1 MINKAAIKYIEP
13 RMNNGKYSNEQLA
26 LRIQAGENE
35 AENMFQLWK
44 QNKGYIANVA
54 RKFSKYAEME
64 ELEQEGYIALCN
76 AVQGYKHEQG
86 MSFINYAAFYMHRQF
101 ERCANNNRSVPLPFG
116 ASGNLYKYKKIYAQ
130 FLKAYQ
136 RKPTD
141 REMQNFLGVN
151 NGTFASIKS
160 ALYSCNTESIEK
172 PVAGE
177 EEELTLGDMIASP
190 TNIEED
196 CIERLDRE
204 AMGRELWIAVD
215 QLPGDCP
222 VVIRKRYKE
231 RFTMKEVG
239 EDLQVSVEKVR
250 EVERRAMRLLRLPNR
265 CGKFRRYYEE
275 YLAAAPVIRVGIQSF
290 NRTWMSA
297 TELAAIRNYERS
309 RNIDD
314 ELNAILKEADAA
326 LEAIKSGTF
335 SALWSNG

>member
-1 MINKAAIKYIEP
+1 MT
-13 RMNNGKYSNEQLA
+13 NEQLI
-26 LRIQAGENE
+26 LRIQAGDNV
-35 AENMFQLWK
+35 AEHMLQLWK
-44 QNKGYIANVA
+44 QNKGFIAMIA
-54 RKFSKYAEME
+54 KKYLQYAEME

-116 ASGNLYKYKKIYAQ
+116 ASGNVYKYKKIYAQ
-130 FLKAYQ
+130 FLKIYQ
-136 RKPTD
+136 RNPTD

-190 TNIEED
+190 TNIEEE

-204 AMGRELWIAVD
+204 TMGRELWIAVD

-222 VVIRKRYKE
+222 EVIRKRYKE

-239 EDLQVSVEKVR
+239 EDLQVSVDKVR

-275 YLAAAPVIRVGIQSF
+275 YLAAGPVIHVGVESF

-309 RNIDD
+309 RSVDD
-314 ELNAILKEADAA
+314 ELNAILRETDAE
-326 LEAIKSGTF
+326 LEAIRSGTF

>member
-1 MINKAAIKYIEP
+1 MT
-13 RMNNGKYSNEQLA
+13 NEQLVA
-26 LRIQAGENE
+26 RIQDRDNV
-35 AENMFQLWK
+35 AENMLKLW
-44 QNKGYIANVA
+44 QNNKGFIYKIAV
-54 RKFSKYAEME
+54 KYSDYAEIE
-64 ELEQEGYIALCN
+64 DLEQEGYIALCN
-76 AVQGYKHEQG
+76 AVQGYKHEQD
-86 MSFINYAAFYMHRQF
+86 MSFINYAAFYMRKQF

-116 ASGNLYKYKKIYAQ
+116 ASGNVYKYKKIYAQ
-130 FLKAYQ
+130 FLKTYQ

-160 ALYSCNTESIEK
+160 ALYLCNTESIEK

-190 TNIEED
+190 TNIEEE
-196 CIERLDRE
+196 CIERLDCE
-204 AMGRELWIAVD
+204 AMGRELWIEVD

-222 VVIRKRYKE
+222 EVIRKRYKE

-275 YLAAAPVIRVGIQSF
+275 YLAAAPVIHVGVESF

-297 TELAAIRNYERS
+297 VERAVF
-309 RNIDD
+309 R
-314 ELNAILKEADAA
+314 
-326 LEAIKSGTF
+326 
-335 SALWSNG
+335 

>member
-1 MINKAAIKYIEP
+1 MT
-13 RMNNGKYSNEQLA
+13 NEQLV
-26 LRIQAGENE
+26 LRIMAKEDV
-35 AENMFQLWK
+35 ATNMLQLWK
-44 QNKGYIANVA
+44 QNKGFIARIA
-54 RKFSKYAEME
+54 KKYLQYAEME
-64 ELEQEGYIALCN
+64 DLEQEGYIALCN
-76 AVQGYKHEQG
+76 AVQGYKHKQG

-130 FLKAYQ
+130 FLKTYQ

-190 TNIEED
+190 TNIEEE
-196 CIERLDRE
+196 CIERLDCE

-222 VVIRKRYKE
+222 EVIRKRYRE

-265 CGKFRRYYEE
+265 CEKFRRYYEE
-275 YLAAAPVIRVGIQSF
+275 YLAAGPVIHVGVESF
-290 NRTWMSA
+290 NRTWMSG
-297 TELAAIRNYERS
+297 TEIEAIRNYERS
-309 RNIDD
+309 RRVDD
-314 ELNAILKEADAA
+314 ELNAILRETDAE
-326 LEAIKSGTF
+326 LEAIKTGTF

>member
-1 MINKAAIKYIEP
+1 MT
-13 RMNNGKYSNEQLA
+13 NEQLV
-26 LRIQAGENE
+26 LRIMAKEDV
-35 AENMFQLWK
+35 ATNMLQLWK
-44 QNKGYIANVA
+44 QNKGFIAMIA
-54 RKFSKYAEME
+54 KKYLQYAEME

-101 ERCANNNRSVPLPFG
+101 KRCANNNRSVPLPYG
-116 ASGNLYKYKKIYAQ
+116 ASSYLFKYKKIYAK
-130 FLKAYQ
+130 FFKEYS
-136 RKPTD
+136 RKPTNE
-141 REMQNFLGVN
+141 EMKRFLGVN
-151 NGTFASIKS
+151 DKEYDSIKK

-222 VVIRKRYKE
+222 EVIRKRYKE
-231 RFTMKEVG
+231 CFTMKEVG
-239 EDLQVSVEKVR
+239 EDMQVSVEKVR

-275 YLAAAPVIRVGIQSF
+275 YLAAGPVIHVGIQSF

-297 TELAAIRNYERS
+297 VERAVF
-309 RNIDD
+309 R
-314 ELNAILKEADAA
+314 
-326 LEAIKSGTF
+326 
-335 SALWSNG
+335 

>member
-1 MINKAAIKYIEP
+1 MT
-13 RMNNGKYSNEQLA
+13 NEQLV
-26 LRIQAGENE
+26 LRIMAKEDV
-35 AENMFQLWK
+35 ATNMLQLWK
-44 QNKGYIANVA
+44 QNKGFIARIA
-54 RKFSKYAEME
+54 KKYLQYAEME
-64 ELEQEGYIALCN
+64 DLEQEGYIALCN
-76 AVQGYKHEQG
+76 AVQSYKHKQG

-130 FLKAYQ
+130 FLKTYQ

-250 EVERRAMRLLRLPNR
+250 KVERRAMRLLRLPNR
-265 CGKFRRYYEE
+265 CEKFRRYYEE
-275 YLAAAPVIRVGIQSF
+275 YLAAGPVIHVGVESF
-290 NRTWMSA
+290 NRTWMSG
-297 TELAAIRNYERS
+297 TEIEAIRNYERS
-309 RNIDD
+309 RRVED
-314 ELNAILKEADAA
+314 ELNAILRETDAE
-326 LEAIKSGTF
+326 LEAIKTGTF

>member
-1 MINKAAIKYIEP
+1 MT
-13 RMNNGKYSNEQLA
+13 NEQLI
-26 LRIQAGENE
+26 LRIQAGDNV
-35 AENMFQLWK
+35 AEHMLQLWK
-44 QNKGYIANVA
+44 QNKGYIATVA
-54 RKFSKYAEME
+54 RKYSKYAEME

-116 ASGNLYKYKKIYAQ
+116 ASGNVYKYKKIYAQ
-130 FLKAYQ
+130 FLKIYQ
-136 RKPTD
+136 RNPTD

-190 TNIEED
+190 INIEEE

-204 AMGRELWIAVD
+204 TMGRELWIAVD

-222 VVIRKRYKE
+222 EVIRKRYKE

-239 EDLQVSVEKVR
+239 EDLQVSVDKVR

-275 YLAAAPVIRVGIQSF
+275 YLAAASITHVGVQNF
-290 NRTWMSA
+290 KRTWTSA

-309 RNIDD
+309 RSVDD
-314 ELNAILKEADAA
+314 ELNAILRETDAE
-326 LEAIKSGTF
+326 LEAIRSGTF

>member
-1 MINKAAIKYIEP
+1 MT
-13 RMNNGKYSNEQLA
+13 NEQLV
-26 LRIQAGENE
+26 LRIMAKEDV
-35 AENMFQLWK
+35 ATNMLQLWK
-44 QNKGYIANVA
+44 QNKGFIAMIA
-54 RKFSKYAEME
+54 KKYLQYAEME
-64 ELEQEGYIALCN
+64 DLEQEGYIALCN

-130 FLKAYQ
+130 FLKTYQ

-190 TNIEED
+190 TNIEEE
-196 CIERLDRE
+196 CIERLDCE

-222 VVIRKRYKE
+222 EVIRKRYRE

-265 CGKFRRYYEE
+265 CEKFRRYYEE
-275 YLAAAPVIRVGIQSF
+275 YLAAGPVIHVGVESF
-290 NRTWMSA
+290 NRTWMSG
-297 TELAAIRNYERS
+297 TEIEAIRNYERS
-309 RNIDD
+309 RRVED
-314 ELNAILKEADAA
+314 ELNAILRETDAE
-326 LEAIKSGTF
+326 LEVIKTGTF

>member
-1 MINKAAIKYIEP
+1 M
-13 RMNNGKYSNEQLA
+13 SNEQLVA
-26 LRIQAGENE
+26 RIQARDNV
-35 AENMFQLWK
+35 AENMLKLW
-44 QNKGYIANVA
+44 QNNKGFIYKIAV
-54 RKFSKYAEME
+54 KYSGYAEME
-64 ELEQEGYIALCN
+64 DLEQEGYIALCN

-116 ASGNLYKYKKIYAQ
+116 ASGNVYKYKKIYAQ
-130 FLKAYQ
+130 FFKTYQ

-190 TNIEED
+190 TNIEEE

-204 AMGRELWIAVD
+204 VMGRELWIEVD

-222 VVIRKRYKE
+222 EVIRKRYKE
-231 RFTMKEVG
+231 HFTMKEVG
-239 EDLQVSVEKVR
+239 EDLQVNVEKVR

-265 CGKFRRYYEE
+265 CGKFSRYYEE
-275 YLAAAPVIRVGIQSF
+275 YLAAGPVLRVGVESF

-297 TELAAIRNYERS
+297 VERAVF
-309 RNIDD
+309 R
-314 ELNAILKEADAA
+314 
-326 LEAIKSGTF
+326 
-335 SALWSNG
+335 

>member
-1 MINKAAIKYIEP
+1 M
-13 RMNNGKYSNEQLA
+13 SNEQLVV
-26 LRIQAGENE
+26 RIQAGDNV
-35 AENMFQLWK
+35 AENMLKLW
-44 QNKGYIANVA
+44 QNNKGFIYKIAV
-54 RKFSKYAEME
+54 KYSDYAEME
-64 ELEQEGYIALCN
+64 DLEQEGYIALCN
-76 AVQGYKHEQG
+76 AVQGYKHDQG
-86 MSFINYAAFYMHRQF
+86 MSFINYAAFYMHKQF

-116 ASGNLYKYKKIYAQ
+116 ASGNVYKYKKIYAQ
-130 FLKAYQ
+130 FLKTYQ
-136 RKPTD
+136 RNPTD

-190 TNIEED
+190 TNIEEE

-204 AMGRELWIAVD
+204 TMGRELWIAVD

-222 VVIRKRYKE
+222 EVIRKRYKE

-265 CGKFRRYYEE
+265 CEKFRRYYEE
-275 YLAAAPVIRVGIQSF
+275 YLAAGPVIHVGVESF

-297 TELAAIRNYERS
+297 VERAVF
-309 RNIDD
+309 R
-314 ELNAILKEADAA
+314 
-326 LEAIKSGTF
+326 
-335 SALWSNG
+335 

>member
-1 MINKAAIKYIEP
+1 MT
-13 RMNNGKYSNEQLA
+13 NEQII
-26 LRIQAGENE
+26 LRIQTGDNV
-35 AENMFQLWK
+35 AENMLQLWK
-44 QNKGYIANVA
+44 QNKGFIAMIA
-54 RKFSKYAEME
+54 KKYSQYAETE
-64 ELEQEGYIALCN
+64 DLEQEGYIALCN
-76 AVQGYKHEQG
+76 AVQGYQHEQG

-130 FLKAYQ
+130 FLKTYQ

-309 RNIDD
+309 RSVDD
-314 ELNAILKEADAA
+314 ELNSILRETDAE
-326 LEAIKSGTF
+326 LETIRSGTF

>member
-1 MINKAAIKYIEP
+1 MT
-13 RMNNGKYSNEQLA
+13 NEQLV
-26 LRIQAGENE
+26 LRIMAKEDV
-35 AENMFQLWK
+35 ATNMLQLWK
-44 QNKGYIANVA
+44 QNKGFIARIA
-54 RKFSKYAEME
+54 KKYLQYAEME
-64 ELEQEGYIALCN
+64 DLEQEGYIALCN

-116 ASGNLYKYKKIYAQ
+116 ASGNVYKYKKIYAQ

-222 VVIRKRYKE
+222 EVIRKRYKE
-231 RFTMKEVG
+231 CFTMKEVG
-239 EDLQVSVEKVR
+239 EDMQVSVEKVR

-275 YLAAAPVIRVGIQSF
+275 YLAAGPVIHVGIQSF

-297 TELAAIRNYERS
+297 VERAVF
-309 RNIDD
+309 R
-314 ELNAILKEADAA
+314 
-326 LEAIKSGTF
+326 
-335 SALWSNG
+335 

>member
-1 MINKAAIKYIEP
+1 MT
-13 RMNNGKYSNEQLA
+13 NEQLV
-26 LRIQAGENE
+26 LRIMAKEDV
-35 AENMFQLWK
+35 ATNMLQLWK
-44 QNKGYIANVA
+44 QNKGFIAMIA
-54 RKFSKYAEME
+54 KKYLQYAEME

-101 ERCANNNRSVPLPFG
+101 ERCANNNRSVPLPNG
-116 ASGNLYKYKKIYAQ
+116 ASSYLFKYKKIYAK
-130 FLKAYQ
+130 FFKEYS
-136 RKPTD
+136 RKPTNE
-141 REMQNFLGVN
+141 EMKRFLGVN
-151 NGTFASIKS
+151 DKEYDSIKK

-222 VVIRKRYKE
+222 EVIRKRYKE
-231 RFTMKEVG
+231 CFTMKEVG
-239 EDLQVSVEKVR
+239 EDMQVSVEKVR

-275 YLAAAPVIRVGIQSF
+275 YLAAGPVIHVGIQSF

-297 TELAAIRNYERS
+297 VERAVF
-309 RNIDD
+309 R
-314 ELNAILKEADAA
+314 
-326 LEAIKSGTF
+326 
-335 SALWSNG
+335 

>member
-1 MINKAAIKYIEP
+1 MT
-13 RMNNGKYSNEQLA
+13 NEQLV
-26 LRIQAGENE
+26 LRIMAKEDV
-35 AENMFQLWK
+35 ATNMLQLWK
-44 QNKGYIANVA
+44 QNKGFIAMIA
-54 RKFSKYAEME
+54 KKYLQYAEME
-64 ELEQEGYIALCN
+64 DLEQEGYIALCN

-130 FLKAYQ
+130 FLKTYQ

-190 TNIEED
+190 TNIEEE
-196 CIERLDRE
+196 CIECLDCE

-222 VVIRKRYKE
+222 EVIRKRYRE

-265 CGKFRRYYEE
+265 CEKFRRYYEE
-275 YLAAAPVIRVGIQSF
+275 YLAAGPVIHVGVESF
-290 NRTWMSA
+290 NRTWMSG
-297 TELAAIRNYERS
+297 TEIEAIRNYERS
-309 RNIDD
+309 RRVED
-314 ELNAILKEADAA
+314 ELNAILRETDAE
-326 LEAIKSGTF
+326 LEVIKTGTF

>member
-1 MINKAAIKYIEP
+1 M
-13 RMNNGKYSNEQLA
+13 SNEQLVA
-26 LRIQAGENE
+26 RICAGENT
-35 AENMFQLWK
+35 ADNMLQLWK
-44 QNKGYIANVA
+44 QNKGFIAMIA
-54 RKFSKYAEME
+54 KKYLQYAEME

-101 ERCANNNRSVPLPFG
+101 ERCANNNRSVPLPFW

-160 ALYSCNTESIEK
+160 ALYSSNTESIEK

-177 EEELTLGDMIASP
+177 EEGLTLGDMIASP

-222 VVIRKRYKE
+222 EVIRKRYKE

-309 RNIDD
+309 RSIDD
-314 ELNAILKEADAA
+314 ELNAILKEADAE
-326 LEAIKSGTF
+326 LKTMGCGTYLF
-335 SALWSNG
+335 N

>member
-1 MINKAAIKYIEP
+1 MT
-13 RMNNGKYSNEQLA
+13 NEQLV
-26 LRIQAGENE
+26 LRIMAKEDV
-35 AENMFQLWK
+35 ATNMLQLWK
-44 QNKGYIANVA
+44 QNKGFIAMIA
-54 RKFSKYAEME
+54 KKYLQYAEME

-86 MSFINYAAFYMHRQF
+86 MSFINYAAFYMYRQF

-130 FLKAYQ
+130 FLKIYQ
-136 RKPTD
+136 RNPTD

-190 TNIEED
+190 TNIEEE
-196 CIERLDRE
+196 CIERLDCE

-222 VVIRKRYKE
+222 EVIRKRYRE

-239 EDLQVSVEKVR
+239 EDMQVSVEKVR
-250 EVERRAMRLLRLPNR
+250 EVERRAMRLLRLPNH

-275 YLAAAPVIRVGIQSF
+275 YLAAAPVLRVGVESF

-297 TELAAIRNYERS
+297 VERAVF
-309 RNIDD
+309 R
-314 ELNAILKEADAA
+314 
-326 LEAIKSGTF
+326 
-335 SALWSNG
+335 

>member
-1 MINKAAIKYIEP
+1 M
-13 RMNNGKYSNEQLA
+13 SNEQLVA
-26 LRIQAGENE
+26 RIQDRDNV
-35 AENMFQLWK
+35 AENMLKLW
-44 QNKGYIANVA
+44 QNNKGFIYKIAV
-54 RKFSKYAEME
+54 KYSDYAEIE
-64 ELEQEGYIALCN
+64 DLEQEGYIALCN

-86 MSFINYAAFYMHRQF
+86 MSFINYAAFYMRKQF

-116 ASGNLYKYKKIYAQ
+116 ASGNVYKYKKIYAQ
-130 FLKAYQ
+130 FLKTYQ

-160 ALYSCNTESIEK
+160 ALYLCNTECIEK

-190 TNIEED
+190 TNIEEE

-204 AMGRELWIAVD
+204 AMGRELWIEVD

-222 VVIRKRYKE
+222 EVIRKRYKE

-250 EVERRAMRLLRLPNR
+250 EVEKRAMRLLRLPNR
-265 CGKFRRYYEE
+265 CRKFRRYYEE
-275 YLAAAPVIRVGIQSF
+275 YLAAAPVIHVGVESF
-290 NRTWMSA
+290 NRTWVSA
-297 TELAAIRNYERS
+297 VERAVF
-309 RNIDD
+309 R
-314 ELNAILKEADAA
+314 
-326 LEAIKSGTF
+326 
-335 SALWSNG
+335 